1 MVILTT
7 MSFVHPFFVGVT
19 EIAWNS
25 KSGKIGVS
33 IKVFTDDIQEAIY
46 KSESVKFQSTAQNE
60 VNKLA
65 LNNYVKKHFALKIL
79 DKNGKFKVVECSMLG
94 WEVEEEATWIY
105 LEHAGSKP
113 TKNSKQIAVNNEMLF
128 ENIPSQIH
136 IVHCKRND
144 IRKSEQLTHS
154 KPIVTFA
161 W

>member
-60 VNKLA
+60 VNKHQ
-65 LNNYVKKHFALKIL
+65 NIIKKSQTNK
-79 DKNGKFKVVECSMLG
+79 
-94 WEVEEEATWIY
+94 
-105 LEHAGSKP
+105 LEF
-113 TKNSKQIAVNNEMLF
+113 I
-128 ENIPSQIH
+128 NIKHVSQ
-136 IVHCKRND
+136 
-144 IRKSEQLTHS
+144 
-154 KPIVTFA
+154 PIIINQS
-161 W
+161 

>member
-1 MVILTT
+1 MVILMT

-46 KSESVKFQSTAQNE
+46 KSEKVKFQSLVQSEN
-60 VNKLA
+60 NKLA
-65 LNNYVKKHFALKIL
+65 LNNYVKKHFALKML
-79 DKNGKFKVVECSMLG
+79 DKNGKFKIVECTTLG

-105 LEHAGSKP
+105 LEHAGSKS
-113 TKNSKQIAVNNEMLF
+113 TKNAKQIVVSNEMLF

-136 IVHCKRND
+136 IVHCNRND
-144 IRKSEQLTHS
+144 NRKSEQLSHS
-154 KPIVTFA
+154 KPMVTFN

>member
-1 MVILTT
+1 

-65 LNNYVKKHFALKIL
+65 LNNYVKNHFALKIL

-94 WEVEEEATWIY
+94 WEVEQEATWIY

-113 TKNSKQIAVNNEMLF
+113 TKNAKQISVSNEMLF

-136 IVHCKRND
+136 IVHCNRNAN
-144 IRKSEQLTHS
+144 RKSEQLSHTN
-154 KPIVTFA
+154 PLVTFN